1 MSLKVSDWFR
11 QLGFPSFR
19 SMHFDEQGESGL
31 TSRAIAQ
38 VQNKPSRTAVANRNR
53 ECGIVTDYS

>member
-19 SMHFDEQGESGL
+19 SMHFEEQGESGL
-31 TSRAIAQ
+31 TSRARVL
-38 VQNKPSRTAVANRNR
+38 VQNRLRRTAVENRNR
-53 ECGIVTDYS
+53 ERDMVAGFS

>member
-31 TSRAIAQ
+31 TS
-38 VQNKPSRTAVANRNR
+38 SAVAHVQSKPRRAAVENRNR
-53 ECGIVTDYS
+53 ERDIATDLS